1 MLYDKVPLFVRY
13 YKISLKNYFDS
24 LKHLQNVLIT
34 TKFTQSVCSFVIK
47 AIRVILRHLGHLY
60 PLNSICSHQTKQEWT
75 II

>member
-34 TKFTQSVCSFVIK
+34 TKFTQSVC
-47 AIRVILRHLGHLY
+47 
-60 PLNSICSHQTKQEWT
+60 
-75 II
+75 